1 MGEGRE
7 KALTGHNND
16 MVICKML
23 AVYQLMFRTSVE
35 SAIACAEAW
44 IAPIELGRKLEEDI
58 TESEKEELVNKIG
71 EYAKEWLYKLK
82 TSPERKMI
90 CAIAAYLT
98 GPKVTKDLIRIMNMT
113 DGECKEAMNLFYELA
128 ELMDFYK

>member
-1 MGEGRE
+1 
-7 KALTGHNND
+7 

-23 AVYQLMFRTSVE
+23 AVYQLMFWTSVE

-44 IAPIELGRKLEEDI
+44 IAPIELGRRLEEDI

-82 TSPERKMI
+82 ISPEKKMI

-98 GPKVTKDLIRIMNMT
+98 GPKVTKDLIRIMNIT

-128 ELMDFYK
+128 ELMDFYR

>member
-7 KALTGHNND
+7 KSLTGHNND

-23 AVYQLMFRTSVE
+23 SVYQFMFWTTVE
-35 SAIACAEAW
+35 SAIACTEAW
-44 IAPIELGRKLEEDI
+44 IAPIELGRKLEENI

-82 TSPERKMI
+82 ISPERKMI
-90 CAIAAYLT
+90 DISYR
-98 GPKVTKDLIRIMNMT
+98 PQSHKRSYPD
-113 DGECKEAMNLFYELA
+113 YEHDRRG
-128 ELMDFYK
+128 M